1 MSSLAVFLLRPQ
13 AEAQIGALLV
23 NSLAMRLKSHFFKIL
38 RASFTFFARIALY
51 SESIAKSTAGI
62 LSSKIVLFYSSYL
75 HHP

>member
-23 NSLAMRLKSHFFKIL
+23 NSLAMRLKSHFSQIL
-38 RASFTFFARIALY
+38 RTSFTSFARIALY

-62 LSSKIVLFYSSYL
+62 LSS
-75 HHP
+75 

>member
-23 NSLAMRLKSHFFKIL
+23 NSLAMRLKSHFSLIL
-38 RASFTFFARIALY
+38 RASFTSFARVALY

-62 LSSKIVLFYSSYL
+62 LSS
-75 HHP
+75 